1 MVSNSSDSNT
11 QYSAKINNMFES
23 LEIYYFDITYDD
35 GNISIFKD
43 ITCISIL
50 IKKKNVKVRRKNAGK
65 IKLYSSEYDNI

>member
-23 LEIYYFDITYDD
+23 LEIYYFDITCDD
-35 GNISIFKD
+35 GNIFILKD

-50 IKKKNVKVRRKNAGK
+50 IKKKRKCQ
-65 IKLYSSEYDNI
+65 S

>member
-35 GNISIFKD
+35 GNISILKD

-50 IKKKNVKVRRKNAGK
+50 IKKKRKCQ
-65 IKLYSSEYDNI
+65 S